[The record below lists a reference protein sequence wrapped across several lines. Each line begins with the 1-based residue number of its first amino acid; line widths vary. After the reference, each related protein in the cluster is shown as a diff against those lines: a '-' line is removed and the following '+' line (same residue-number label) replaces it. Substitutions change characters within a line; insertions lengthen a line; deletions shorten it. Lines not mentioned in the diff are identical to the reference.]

1 MKRAYFESAIHQQAD
16 DPIPETLSETELIR
30 MILRSK
36 KADSFRVSESF
47 DTGYSITKDL
57 AKCQCVKEVQ
67 TKFGVNKLH
76 AVSLLAAVELAK
88 RINTP
93 TYTTCRHIVSPADAA
108 DYFMNRLRYENHE
121 KFLIMLLNTK
131 NRIIKVEQVAE
142 GSLTSS
148 VVHPREIFALAVI
161 NHAACIIVSHNHPS
175 GEPSPSSEDRI
186 LTQNLEEVG
195 NVIGIPI
202 LDHLIIGDGSYY
214 SFKEHGDL

>member
-1 MKRAYFESAIHQQAD
+1 MERKNYKPAIHKQAD
-16 DPIPETLSETELIR
+16 DSIPEKLSDAELIR

-36 KADSFRVSESF
+36 KADPFRVSESF

-57 AKCQCVKEVQ
+57 AKCHCVKEVQ
-67 TKFGVNKLH
+67 SKIGVNKLH

-93 TYTTCRHIVSPADAA
+93 TYDTCRHIVSPADAA

-131 NRIIKVEQVAE
+131 NRIIKIEQVAE

-148 VVHPREIFALAVI
+148 VVHPREIFAFAVI
-161 NHAACIIVSHNHPS
+161 HHAVCFIVSHNHPS
-175 GEPSPSSEDRI
+175 GEPSPSSEDRN
-186 LTQNLEEVG
+186 LTQKLEEVG
-195 NVIGIPI
+195 EIIGIPL
-202 LDHLIIGDGSYY
+202 LDHIVIGDGSYY